1 MDGSLR
7 QTPVATETLESIT
20 QGVSVERDTLEQ
32 SFRFATLRCRTVTM
46 PNLRMTSIRI
56 GLTAGCDEGGTMRTS
71 RIAAVAA
78 SAAVIGVLGIAPAFA
93 QGGYTS
99 YITAWKPGK
108 ESKQWTDGN
117 TDSVSTS
124 VKFADC
130 SVDNGSFTYA
140 GLQLKKVVGGLPDT
154 VVNRDN
160 NYCDTSSFGDK
171 AAGSYY
177 FNYSSLNGQD
187 TTAAFLSVSTVTV
200 RY

>member
-1 MDGSLR
+1 
-7 QTPVATETLESIT
+7 
-20 QGVSVERDTLEQ
+20 
-32 SFRFATLRCRTVTM
+32 
-46 PNLRMTSIRI
+46 
-56 GLTAGCDEGGTMRTS
+56 MRTS

-78 SAAVIGVLGIAPAFA
+78 SAAVVGVLGIAPAFA

-99 YITAWKPGK
+99 SIGAWKPGK
-108 ESKQWTDGN
+108 ESSHWTDGN

-124 VKFADC
+124 VKFSGC

-140 GLQLKKVVGGLPDT
+140 GLQLKKERSGLPDT

-171 AAGSYY
+171 AAGKYY

-187 TTAAFLSVSTVTV
+187 TTAAYLSVSTVTV

>member
-1 MDGSLR
+1 
-7 QTPVATETLESIT
+7 
-20 QGVSVERDTLEQ
+20 
-32 SFRFATLRCRTVTM
+32 
-46 PNLRMTSIRI
+46 
-56 GLTAGCDEGGTMRTS
+56 MRTS

-78 SAAVIGVLGIAPAFA
+78 SAVAIGVLGVAPAFA
-93 QGGYTS
+93 QGSYTS
-99 YITAWKPGK
+99 YIYNWLPGK
-108 ESKQWTDGN
+108 ESSSWTDGN

-124 VKFADC
+124 VQFSGC
-130 SVDNGSFTYA
+130 SVTAGSFSYA
-140 GLQLKKVVGGLPDT
+140 GLQLKKVVNNLPDT

-187 TTAAFLSVSTVTV
+187 SVDAAFSVKTVTV